1 MRERISKRRRSL
13 AKAGVVA
20 AAAPIL
26 NALLGRA
33 VHAADDTPASNP
45 DGAWYAHTSDTRVV
59 ARSNRMTFRDL
70 GFSWNLSG
78 KNGNYSTF
86 LYSPS

>member
-1 MRERISKRRRSL
+1 V
-13 AKAGVVA
+13 AK
-20 AAAPIL
+20 
-26 NALLGRA
+26 
-33 VHAADDTPASNP
+33 
-45 DGAWYAHTSDTRVV
+45 SD
-59 ARSNRMTFRDL
+59 RMTFRDL